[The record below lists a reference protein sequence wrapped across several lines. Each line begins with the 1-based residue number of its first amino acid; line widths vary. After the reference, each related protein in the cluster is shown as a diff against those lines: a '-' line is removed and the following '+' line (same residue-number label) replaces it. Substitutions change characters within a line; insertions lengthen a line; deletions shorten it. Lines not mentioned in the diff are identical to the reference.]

1 MIILTGAGGFIGSVL
16 LHYLNSNGIDKII
29 CVDCLNSDDKW
40 KNLIGKKFIDLIDYR
55 TYFDECDKFEHTIE
69 AVIHLGAC
77 NSKTEQ
83 DMDFLLNTNY
93 RYTKALFHW
102 CQRKKARFLYASSAA
117 TYGSGGRGFS
127 DDELELKPLN
137 KYAYSKH
144 LFDVWCQRQQ
154 AKTQCVG
161 MKFFNVYGP
170 NEYHKD
176 NMGSLIYQFYRQ
188 VDKSN
193 TITIYGDDGLQ
204 SRDFIYVKDVADV
217 IFFFLN
223 HAEIRGVYNIG
234 SGISTNF
241 NIIAKLVIEKTGK
254 TAKIQY
260 EQFPDNL
267 YPIYQKFTK
276 ADLHKLRAVGYNKK
290 FTSIEDGIE
299 DYINTYLNNH
309 DYL

>member
-1 MIILTGAGGFIGSVL
+1 
-16 LHYLNSNGIDKII
+16 
-29 CVDCLNSDDKW
+29 
-40 KNLIGKKFIDLIDYR
+40 
-55 TYFDECDKFEHTIE
+55 
-69 AVIHLGAC
+69 
-77 NSKTEQ
+77 
-83 DMDFLLNTNY
+83 
-93 RYTKALFHW
+93 
-102 CQRKKARFLYASSAA
+102 
-117 TYGSGGRGFS
+117 
-127 DDELELKPLN
+127 
-137 KYAYSKH
+137 
-144 LFDVWCQRQQ
+144 
-154 AKTQCVG
+154 